1 MVVFKTT
8 LLLKNDPKDIQ
19 LELTQAK
26 SAIEQLLANDKAD
39 LAPVVRDELTAQ
51 KAALTKALDL
61 IKQGKFD
68 AAAANDPDMQ
78 KLTNVLQA
86 IDSNDSNPPL
96 PMDTVIQRQA
106 TLDALK
112 SVTDDKSNME
122 KLEGALKDNPNY
134 AHIFEKAPDGSY
146 AFPDKLRDLI
156 SSKELE
162 PEALSLLLNQAN
174 RAVEVI
180 HSAKDREEVN
190 LKANYVKGE
199 GIHETGGRQGD
210 FYSGYMALESLNT
223 ILQTSQDRGNLD
235 PAEILNGI
243 AKQQDVKAILDNP
256 NQDERREAL
265 TQVMRTQN
273 IEQGT
278 NQVRKIVSITTLK
291 QPKPSMIVILGR
303 C

>member
-1 MVVFKTT
+1 MNQVLINDPDFANIVGVYNRAESAKTSMQQAYWGGNST
-8 LLLKNDPKDIQ
+8 YGGIQDDIIAQENDPKDIQ

-162 PEALSLLLNQAN
+162 PKLSP
-174 RAVEVI
+174 
-180 HSAKDREEVN
+180 
-190 LKANYVKGE
+190 Y
-199 GIHETGGRQGD
+199 
-210 FYSGYMALESLNT
+210 Y
-223 ILQTSQDRGNLD
+223 
-235 PAEILNGI
+235 
-243 AKQQDVKAILDNP
+243 
-256 NQDERREAL
+256 
-265 TQVMRTQN
+265 
-273 IEQGT
+273 
-278 NQVRKIVSITTLK
+278 
-291 QPKPSMIVILGR
+291 
-303 C
+303 